1 MAYDD
6 FTDTEDEGQ
15 PTADEPAAA
24 STKPSGDYD
33 VGYRKPP
40 VEGQFK
46 KGQSGNP
53 GGRRKKAPAEPLGR
67 STVQDILIQELSEMH
82 TITKNGRS
90 KKVSALQL
98 IIKGVVV
105 DAAKRDPKARRELL
119 ALLSKMDMI
128 TVAEVKGGGILVVGA
143 PLTME
148 QWYAKHGGVKPIQ
161 THPLLEA
168 VRKQLESDD
177 GGKT

>member
-6 FTDTEDEGQ
+6 FTDTEDEGK
-15 PTADEPAAA
+15 PAAEEPAAA
-24 STKPSGDYD
+24 STKRSGDYD
-33 VGYRKPP
+33 VGYCKPP

-53 GGRRKKAPAEPLGR
+53 GGKKKKAPAEPLGR
-67 STVQDILIQELSEMH
+67 SAVQDILIQELSEMH
-82 TITKNGRS
+82 TITKNGRPQ
-90 KKVSALQL
+90 KVSALQL

-105 DAAKRDPKARRELL
+105 DAAKRDPKARRELI
-119 ALLSKMDMI
+119 ALLKQMEMI
-128 TVAEVKGGGILVVGA
+128 TVSEVQGGGVLVVGA
-143 PLTME
+143 PLNME

-168 VRKQLESDD
+168 VREQLENDD
-177 GGKT
+177 DEK